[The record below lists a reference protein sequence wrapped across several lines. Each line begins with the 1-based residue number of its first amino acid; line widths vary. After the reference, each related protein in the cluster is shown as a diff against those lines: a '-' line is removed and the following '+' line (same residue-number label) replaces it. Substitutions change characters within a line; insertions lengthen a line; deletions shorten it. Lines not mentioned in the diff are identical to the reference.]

1 MNSLK
6 QTKVLYSVIGALLL
20 VVGVMVGIIVAK
32 SGDSPDVQQATKQEV
47 QQASK
52 KTESKKKVTAEDV
65 KIVGQRTKEYLDP
78 YLFKE
83 GHKVSDEMVREIQR
97 KYLTK
102 RVQEELLPK
111 YSYLGSWRDAT
122 KEGGIQTF
130 QVLDKY
136 SQIDQPNQTIT
147 TYVKYNDPPSVYG
160 QNVDIETW
168 IEWIEENKEWRINSC
183 SNWINRSTG
192 EMLPEAK
199 PISDNKRNIL
209 KGGREIRFPIN
220 H

>member
-6 QTKVLYSVIGALLL
+6 QTKVLYSVIGALLV

-32 SGDSPDVQQATKQEV
+32 SGDSPNAQQAAKQEV
-47 QQASK
+47 QQTSK

-65 KIVGQRTKEYLDP
+65 KVVEQRTKEYLDP
-78 YLFKE
+78 YVFKE
-83 GHKVSDEMVREIQR
+83 GYKVSDEKVREIQQT
-97 KYLTK
+97 YLTK

-111 YSYLGSWRDAT
+111 YSYLADWRDAT

-136 SQIDQPNQTIT
+136 SQIDQPNQTVT

-199 PISDNKRNIL
+199 PISDNKRSL
-209 KGGREIRFPIN
+209 SGGRDIRFPIN

>member
-6 QTKVLYSVIGALLL
+6 QTKVLYSVIGVLLL

-32 SGDSPDVQQATKQEV
+32 SGDSPDAQQAAKQEV
-47 QQASK
+47 QQTSK

-65 KIVGQRTKEYLDP
+65 KIVEQRTKEYLDP

-83 GHKVSDEMVREIQR
+83 GHKVSDEKVREIQQT
-97 KYLTK
+97 YLTK

-111 YSYLGSWRDAT
+111 YSYLGSWRAAT
-122 KEGGIQTF
+122 KEGNIQSF
-130 QVLDKY
+130 QVLDTY

-147 TYVKYNDPPSVYG
+147 TYVKYSRPASVYG
-160 QNVDIETW
+160 QMVDIETW

-199 PISDNKRNIL
+199 PISDNKRNL
-209 KGGREIRFPIN
+209 SGGRDIRFPIN